1 MQTEGMVH
9 VIKEEIVIFEIEQH
23 AEVDGQTQQHQR
35 QADGFLF
42 LREHQLAERIIDE
55 DASGDDGHIAGIV
68 VSVKDERCQHEKDL
82 VELYALGQLA
92 QQKVTQQR
100 QRQESQH
107 KDVGIKQ
114 HIEISP
120 CKEYV

>member
-1 MQTEGMVH
+1 M
-9 VIKEEIVIFEIEQH
+9 IFEIEQH
-23 AEVDGQTQQHQR
+23 AEVDCQTQQHQR

-55 DASGDDGHIAGIV
+55 DASGDDGHIAGVV
-68 VSVKDERCQHEKDL
+68 VSVKDERRQHEKDL
-82 VELYALGQLA
+82 VELYAPGQLA

>member
-1 MQTEGMVH
+1 MQTEGVVH
-9 VIKEEIVIFEIEQH
+9 VVEEEIVILEVEQH
-23 AEVDGQTQQHQR
+23 ADVERQTQQHQR
-35 QADGFLF
+35 QADSFLF
-42 LREHQLAERIIDE
+42 LREHQLAERVIDE
-55 DASGDDGHIAGIV
+55 DASGDDGYIAGVV
-68 VSVKDERCQHEKDL
+68 VSVEDKRRQHEKDL
-82 VELYALGQLA
+82 VELNALGQLA
-92 QQKVTQQR
+92 QQKIDQQR